1 VPKINEI
8 HPRHRYLIEKFNI
21 AERER
26 ERERE
31 RESVYFLLEEFKQP
45 PLSLLVLWYRLLLIP
60 SS

>member
-31 RESVYFLLEEFKQP
+31 RVYFSLEEFKQP